1 MADEAKAR
9 GNAAFSAGRFEE
21 AVEHFTDAIKLAP
34 DNHVLYRCARQPR
47 ALQVRPTTTCSTG
60 APDNHVLYRCARQ
73 PRALQQR
80 SRSSLVLPVVLGS
93 CRALSVNPVSHFLCL
108 LPPAKVTCLASRRPP
123 DRSNRSAAHA
133 SLHRYGDALADAE
146 RTVELRAD
154 WPKGY
159 SRLGAALH
167 GLRQYAR
174 AVEAFERGLA
184 LEPSSAVLQAG
195 LADAKAAQAADE
207 AGGEGG
213 NPLAKAFQGPDFWAR
228 LHADPRARQHL
239 SDPAFRATVS
249 AVQSNPALLN
259 AHLSDP
265 RMMDVLGAALG
276 ISIRS
281 AGSADEAAAFAAEGR
296 GEEGG
301 KGESR
306 SGKEEKEKEKEA
318 GGAEAMEEA
327 LTDEEREAKAR
338 RQEAVREKEAG
349 NAAYKR
355 KEFESAVEH
364 YSKAVELD
372 DSDVTF
378 LTNRA
383 AVFLEMGKYAECIAD
398 CDRAV
403 ERGRE
408 VHADFKVVARA
419 LTRKGT
425 ALVKQ
430 AKTAQDYE
438 PAIAAFNKALTE
450 HRNPDTLKKLNE
462 AEKARKELEQQE
474 YYDPVIADQERE
486 KGTTSYAAY
495 FENNEIGVKDSAL
508 RAPHCSACSS
518 WLIEPDPFCA
528 TLPWSRQ
535 RGVQAAESYCN
546 RAACYIKL
554 GAMPEAKKDAEKCI
568 ALDESFVKGYLR
580 KGAAE
585 YFMKEYDH
593 AMETYQ
599 QGLKVEPG
607 NQELLD
613 GIRSCVQ
620 QISKANRGDIAP
632 EELKERQAK
641 AMQDP
646 EIQSILTDPVM
657 RQVLTDF
664 QENPQAAMQH
674 QKNPMVMAKI
684 QKLVAAGIVQVR

>member
-21 AVEHFTDAIKLAP
+21 AVEHFTEAIKLAP
-34 DNHVLYRCARQPR
+34 DNHVLY
-47 ALQVRPTTTCSTG
+47 
-60 APDNHVLYRCARQ
+60 
-73 PRALQQR
+73 
-80 SRSSLVLPVVLGS
+80 
-93 CRALSVNPVSHFLCL
+93 
-108 LPPAKVTCLASRRPP
+108 
-123 DRSNRSAAHA
+123 SNRSAAHA

-146 RTVELRAD
+146 RTVELRSD

-167 GLRQYAR
+167 GLREYAR

-306 SGKEEKEKEKEA
+306 AGKDEKEKEKEA
-318 GGAEAMEEA
+318 GGGEAMEEA

-364 YSKAVELD
+364 YSKAIELD

-383 AVFLEMGKYAECIAD
+383 AVFLEMGKIKHCLLRCSLLTPALPSCLQYAECIAD

-486 KGTTSYAAY
+486 KGNEEFKQQKFPEAVKHYNEAIKRNPKDVKSY
-495 FENNEIGVKDSAL
+495 S
-508 RAPHCSACSS
+508 
-518 WLIEPDPFCA
+518 
-528 TLPWSRQ
+528 
-535 RGVQAAESYCN
+535 N

>member
-9 GNAAFSAGRFEE
+9 GNAAFSAGKFEE
-21 AVEHFTDAIKLAP
+21 AVEHFSDAIKLAP
-34 DNHVLYRCARQPR
+34 DNHVLY
-47 ALQVRPTTTCSTG
+47 
-60 APDNHVLYRCARQ
+60 
-73 PRALQQR
+73 
-80 SRSSLVLPVVLGS
+80 
-93 CRALSVNPVSHFLCL
+93 
-108 LPPAKVTCLASRRPP
+108 
-123 DRSNRSAAHA
+123 SNRSAAHA
-133 SLHRYGDALADAE
+133 SLHRYGDALSDAE
-146 RTVELRAD
+146 RTVELRPD

-174 AVEAFERGLA
+174 AVDAFERGLA
-184 LEPSSAVLQAG
+184 LEPASTVLQAG

-207 AGGEGG
+207 GGGAGG

-228 LHADPRARQHL
+228 LHADPRTRAHL
-239 SDPAFRATVS
+239 SDPAFRATLT
-249 AVQSNPALLN
+249 AVQNNPELLN

-281 AGSADEAAAFAAEGR
+281 AGSADEAAAFAAESR

-301 KGESR
+301 RGESGA
-306 SGKEEKEKEKEA
+306 GKEGKEKEKEKGA
-318 GGAEAMEEA
+318 GGAEAMEEE
-327 LTDEEREAKAR
+327 LTDEERAAKGR
-338 RQEAVREKEAG
+338 REEAVREKEAG
-349 NAAYKR
+349 NAAYKK

-364 YSKAVELD
+364 YSRAVELD
-372 DSDVTF
+372 DSDITF

-383 AVFLEMGKYAECIAD
+383 AVYLEMGKYEECIAD

-408 VHADFKVVARA
+408 VHADFKLVARA
-419 LTRKGT
+419 LTRKGS
-425 ALVKQ
+425 ALAKQ
-430 AKTAQDYE
+430 AKTAADYE

-474 YYDPVIADQERE
+474 YYDPAIADQERE
-486 KGTTSYAAY
+486 KG
-495 FENNEIGVKDSAL
+495 NEEFKQQK
-508 RAPHCSACSS
+508 
-518 WLIEPDPFCA
+518 F
-528 TLPWSRQ
+528 
-535 RGVQAAESYCN
+535 
-546 RAACYIKL
+546 
-554 GAMPEAKKDAEKCI
+554 PEA
-568 ALDESFVKGYLR
+568 VKHYT
-580 KGAAE
+580 E
-585 YFMKEYDH
+585 
-593 AMETYQ
+593 
-599 QGLKVEPG
+599 
-607 NQELLD
+607 
-613 GIRSCVQ
+613 
-620 QISKANRGDIAP
+620 
-632 EELKERQAK
+632 

-664 QENPQAAMQH
+664 QENPQAAIQH